1 MLLAVCFAVVAGT
14 IRAATFT
21 ASLDRD
27 TIMLGES
34 ARLSLTFT
42 EANPSAPSI
51 PPVPNLQISYV
62 GQSRQ
67 DTIINGQVSSSV
79 SHTFSVVP
87 RQDGE
92 FTIPAMTIKVGN
104 EMLSSPAL
112 KLKVVKPG
120 APSQESIDSGA
131 QLAYMKLVVPKKQVY
146 LGETLVGELQLYF
159 NSRLTG
165 RGNPQLTAFPAEG
178 FTLGK
183 MAEGQQRQVQVGNA
197 VYSMIPVAVP
207 IRPIKTGSMTLG
219 PVTAI
224 VVVELP
230 GQNRRR
236 DPVFDQ
242 FGFRDMFGR
251 GGEQRQ
257 LTLAT
262 EAMEIQ
268 ALPLPAE
275 GAPREFSGAVG
286 QFRLAVSAG
295 PTNVGVGDPITVR
308 VQIAGRGALDNLSLP
323 EQTAWKDFR
332 TYPPT
337 SKVETTDQLGLEGM
351 KTFEQVVVPEKAD
364 ITQLPELSFGYFDP
378 EAKAYRVL
386 KHPAMALVVRPAGSV
401 VMPTI
406 AGNQNRE
413 TDQPPPVQDIVSI
426 KQRFGTTAQLSAP
439 LITRPWFL
447 ALQGVPALAW
457 LAVVGWRKRAD
468 QLARNPRL
476 RRQRQ
481 VAQTIQK
488 GLADLRAHALNKP
501 VGDEVTSRVPT
512 GTNNS
517 DDFFALMFRLI
528 QEQLGERLDL
538 PASAITEAV
547 IEERLRPAKVEE
559 RVIKELDW
567 LFQACNQARYAP
579 VRSSTELNAL
589 IPRLE
594 SVLRE
599 VGGLKL

>member
-1 MLLAVCFAVVAGT
+1 
-14 IRAATFT
+14 
-21 ASLDRD
+21 
-27 TIMLGES
+27 
-34 ARLSLTFT
+34 
-42 EANPSAPSI
+42 
-51 PPVPNLQISYV
+51 
-62 GQSRQ
+62 
-67 DTIINGQVSSSV
+67 
-79 SHTFSVVP
+79 
-87 RQDGE
+87 
-92 FTIPAMTIKVGN
+92 
-104 EMLSSPAL
+104 
-112 KLKVVKPG
+112 
-120 APSQESIDSGA
+120 
-131 QLAYMKLVVPKKQVY
+131 
-146 LGETLVGELQLYF
+146 VGELQLYF
-159 NSRLTG
+159 NSRLSG
-165 RGNPQLTAFPAEG
+165 RSNPQLTAFPAEG

-183 MAEGQQRQVQVGNA
+183 MTEGQQRQVQVGNA

-207 IRPIKTGSMTLG
+207 IRPIKTGPMTLG
-219 PVTAI
+219 PVTAG

-236 DPVFDQ
+236 DPLFDQ

-262 EAMEIQ
+262 EAIEIQ
-268 ALPLPAE
+268 SLPLPAE
-275 GAPREFSGAVG
+275 GAPQEFSGAVG

-295 PTNVGVGDPITVR
+295 PTNVGVGDPITVK
-308 VQIAGRGALDNLSLP
+308 VQIAGRGALDILSLP
-323 EQTAWKDFR
+323 EQAAWRDFR

-386 KHPAMALVVRPAGSV
+386 KHPAMALVVRPAGSA
-401 VMPTI
+401 VMPTV
-406 AGNQNRE
+406 AGNPNRE
-413 TDQPPPVQDIVSI
+413 TDQPPPAQDIVGI

-439 LITRPWFL
+439 LVTRPWFL

-488 GLADLRAHALNKP
+488 GLADLRAIAAA
-501 VGDEVTSRVPT
+501 
-512 GTNNS
+512 NNS
-517 DDFFALMFRLI
+517 DEFFALMFRLI

-547 IEERLRPAKVEE
+547 IEERLRPATADEE
-559 RVIKELDW
+559 LVKELDW

-594 SVLRE
+594 SVLRD